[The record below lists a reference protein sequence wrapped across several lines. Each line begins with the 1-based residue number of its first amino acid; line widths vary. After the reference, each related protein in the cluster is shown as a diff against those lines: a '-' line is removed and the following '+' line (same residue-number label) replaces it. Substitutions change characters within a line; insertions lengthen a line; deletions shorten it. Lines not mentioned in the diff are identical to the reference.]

1 MLHDVKLTIILQL
14 RSLESREFSSATSQ
28 STKEVQTP
36 VKKNLLTKTIV
47 IANTC
52 CIRKHSV
59 ENVNFFPNIMKP
71 LNQK

>member
-59 ENVNFFPNIMKP
+59 VNENFFPNIMKP